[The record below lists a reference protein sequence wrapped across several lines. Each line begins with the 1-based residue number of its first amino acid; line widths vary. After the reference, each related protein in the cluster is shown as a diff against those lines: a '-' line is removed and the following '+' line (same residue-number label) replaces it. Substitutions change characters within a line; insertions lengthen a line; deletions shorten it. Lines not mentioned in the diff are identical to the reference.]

1 MNRFN
6 TPLVAEGLIAYA
18 IERQNGFERHQQKGF
33 PPWAERRRLWT
44 DAILQ
49 GMARLEGEHPDPKLM
64 ERYDHELGT
73 ARRGFVS
80 VPASPQLQQKT
91 IRNLRRFVSALEFA
105 GGDRRR
111 QINVVWKLLDDMSS
125 HLPWADTGNGL
136 NRTRDEAEY
145 ALCRMTAQLLIRFT
159 RVLLG
164 GDAGPHWVSGFVSGS
179 VTDAEAVRRTAVY
192 RDALRQYPEIKE
204 WPALCTVCV
213 GRDMPSAI
221 GAVNACAFDLEIL
234 NRIGD
239 RFLKEQGV
247 QRVYSRQMTI
257 TASQATTNSWRSVQ
271 YPLLQGNRSLTAAD
285 FDVQERIGV
294 EDDRVNFCLDVL
306 ADEKSVFGKQ
316 LSGEAE
322 DSYVQAYTSYMVDTG
337 RVDDTLDIAVR
348 SSGVDGWFSCI
359 LTDEVRESLRQKL
372 DTFCLLTYGEY
383 LPVPP
388 VQNNP
393 APLQMGPIM

>member
-33 PPWAERRRLWT
+33 PPWAERRR
-44 DAILQ
+44 
-49 GMARLEGEHPDPKLM
+49 
-64 ERYDHELGT
+64 LGT

-145 ALCRMTAQLLIRFT
+145 VLCRMTAQLPIRFT

-164 GDAGPHWVSGFVSGS
+164 GDA
-179 VTDAEAVRRTAVY
+179 
-192 RDALRQYPEIKE
+192 
-204 WPALCTVCV
+204 

-294 EDDRVNFCLDVL
+294 EDDRVNFCLDVHRP
-306 ADEKSVFGKQ
+306 
-316 LSGEAE
+316 
-322 DSYVQAYTSYMVDTG
+322 G
-337 RVDDTLDIAVR
+337 R
-348 SSGVDGWFSCI
+348 
-359 LTDEVRESLRQKL
+359 
-372 DTFCLLTYGEY
+372 
-383 LPVPP
+383 
-388 VQNNP
+388 
-393 APLQMGPIM
+393 

>member
-1 MNRFN
+1 
-6 TPLVAEGLIAYA
+6 
-18 IERQNGFERHQQKGF
+18 
-33 PPWAERRRLWT
+33 
-44 DAILQ
+44 
-49 GMARLEGEHPDPKLM
+49 M

-125 HLPWADTGNGL
+125 HLPWANTGNGL
-136 NRTRDEAEY
+136 NQTRDEAEY
-145 ALCRMTAQLLIRFT
+145 VLCRMTAQLPIRFT

-179 VTDAEAVRRTAVY
+179 VTDAEAVKRTAVY
-192 RDALRQYPEIKE
+192 RDALRQYPEVKE

-271 YPLLQGNRSLTAAD
+271 YPLLQGNRSSSTP
-285 FDVQERIGV
+285 I
-294 EDDRVNFCLDVL
+294 
-306 ADEKSVFGKQ
+306 
-316 LSGEAE
+316 LS
-322 DSYVQAYTSYMVDTG
+322 
-337 RVDDTLDIAVR
+337 
-348 SSGVDGWFSCI
+348 
-359 LTDEVRESLRQKL
+359 
-372 DTFCLLTYGEY
+372 
-383 LPVPP
+383 
-388 VQNNP
+388 
-393 APLQMGPIM
+393 

>member
-1 MNRFN
+1 
-6 TPLVAEGLIAYA
+6 
-18 IERQNGFERHQQKGF
+18 
-33 PPWAERRRLWT
+33 
-44 DAILQ
+44 
-49 GMARLEGEHPDPKLM
+49 M

-213 GRDMPSAI
+213 ERDMPSAI

-247 QRVYSRQMTI
+247 QQVYSRQMTI

-306 ADEKSVFGKQ
+306 ADEKSVFGRQ
-316 LSGEAE
+316 LSGDVE

-337 RVDDTLDIAVR
+337 RVDDTLDIVVR
-348 SSGVDGWFSCI
+348 SSGEDGWFSCI

>member
-1 MNRFN
+1 
-6 TPLVAEGLIAYA
+6 
-18 IERQNGFERHQQKGF
+18 
-33 PPWAERRRLWT
+33 
-44 DAILQ
+44 
-49 GMARLEGEHPDPKLM
+49 
-64 ERYDHELGT
+64 
-73 ARRGFVS
+73 
-80 VPASPQLQQKT
+80 
-91 IRNLRRFVSALEFA
+91 
-105 GGDRRR
+105 
-111 QINVVWKLLDDMSS
+111 
-125 HLPWADTGNGL
+125 
-136 NRTRDEAEY
+136 
-145 ALCRMTAQLLIRFT
+145 MTAQLLIRFT

-192 RDALRQYPEIKE
+192 RDALRQYPEVKE

-221 GAVNACAFDLEIL
+221 GAVNTCAFDLEIL

-247 QRVYSRQMTI
+247 QQVYSRQMTI

-306 ADEKSVFGKQ
+306 ADEKSVFGRQ
-316 LSGEAE
+316 LSGDVE

-337 RVDDTLDIAVR
+337 RVDDTLDIVVR
-348 SSGVDGWFSCI
+348 SSGEDGWFSCI